1 MAIIGL
7 GVESRSALFFLS
19 WVVPIKKIVVFHF
32 EKVGVLMESFRVPA
46 ITPQKGFGLLLG
58 ASSTK

>member
-7 GVESRSALFFLS
+7 GVETRSALFFLS

-46 ITPQKGFGLLLG
+46 ITPKKGLVYF
-58 ASSTK
+58 